1 MTMSDNEWQQVEQ
14 IWQRVT
20 TSGTT
25 SDNEWYNEWQRM
37 TTTDIKWQRVTKNDN
52 EWQRVIQRLITNKNE
67 WQRVKQR
74 MQTNESEWNQVKENE
89 FGFGM
94 KLNMQCI
101 TTIYS
106 AIQIIYKLGNWRHI
120 FSIHILCFYHACIS
134 SCFSLSVLLKL
145 IKAF

>member
-1 MTMSDNEWQQVEQ
+1 MTMSGTTNDNEWQRMTASGTNMTTSDNKWYNEWQRVVQRVTANDNNWHQMTTSDKE
-14 IWQRVT
+14 WQRVT
-20 TSGTT
+20 TS
-25 SDNEWYNEWQRM
+25 
-37 TTTDIKWQRVTKNDN
+37 DIQ
-52 EWQRVIQRLITNKNE
+52 ITNKNE

-120 FSIHILCFYHACIS
+120 FSI
-134 SCFSLSVLLKL
+134 
-145 IKAF
+145 